1 MIIELFKTKLCHLL
15 LLVSLV
21 VVSFSFFPL
30 NVFASDE
37 VKAVIGYENE
47 VGKQLIIEY
56 SSELEYEFTKISAI
70 AVTID
75 RNDLVGLYESSDITY
90 IEENKKVELSNNMET
105 ITEVPESDIL
115 AETEQWN
122 ILSTDVASAWEE
134 GFTGKNV
141 NIAIIDTGISPHS
154 DLAIAG
160 GTSTVD
166 YTSEWLDDS
175 GHGTHV
181 AGIIGSKQ
189 NNFGVVGVAP
199 DANLYSVK
207 ALDANGEGTLTDLLE
222 AIEWSMNN
230 HMDIINLSLDTDT
243 GSESLRN
250 LLKIAYD
257 SGILIVGVSGND
269 GNNVTY
275 PAKYDSVIGVSA
287 VDGRLN
293 ITGFSSTGPEVEF
306 SAPGINIIS
315 TYLYDSYGTSSGTS
329 QASPHITGMLAIL
342 KQKYPAMTSSELRT
356 ELRNHVQ
363 DLGEPG
369 RDSLYGHGFITYKSD
384 DQSAPGEV
392 KNLQLTESSTDSL
405 LVTWENPTD
414 EDFTKVSLYLNDSY
428 VTALTRDTGATYL
441 AEGLDADTEYTISL
455 YTEDR
460 FGNVSE
466 GTSLNARTA
475 IGKPASDEEDAV
487 GREEINDQSLVD
499 SKSHITPE
507 PSEKKGSKQ
516 SAGESEADAVAS
528 SDVNEQE
535 NADTE
540 KKQQEQSNEKLDD
553 SMLDEEKAK
562 DDKNKALSEKSSEIG
577 KRENAPA
584 VNSDE
589 INASLNSSK
598 TKEAGRKSEKSME
611 ESQEEHKE
619 DAEDESKNIV
629 TRFFESIRN
638 LLTTILDWIRGLF

>member
-15 LLVSLV
+15 LLVLLV
-21 VVSFSFFPL
+21 VVSFSFYPL
-30 NVFASDE
+30 KAFASDE

-56 SSELEYEFTKISAI
+56 SNELDYEFTKISAI

-90 IEENKKVELSNNMET
+90 IEENKKVELSNNTET

-306 SAPGINIIS
+306 SAPGINVVS

-342 KQKYPAMTSSELRT
+342 KQKYPAMTSSEIRT

-392 KNLQLTESSTDSL
+392 KNLQLTESNTDSL

-414 EDFTKVSLYLNDSY
+414 EDFNEVRLYLNDSY
-428 VTALTRDTGATYL
+428 VTALSRDTGATYL
-441 AEGLDADTEYTISL
+441 AEGLDADTEYTITL

-466 GTSLNARTA
+466 GASLNARTA
-475 IGKPASDEEDAV
+475 IGKPPSDEEDVV
-487 GREEINDQSLVD
+487 GKEKANDQSLVD
-499 SKSHITPE
+499 SKSHVTKE

-516 SAGESEADAVAS
+516 FAGESEPDSAAD
-528 SDVNEQE
+528 SDVNEQA

-553 SMLDEEKAK
+553 SMLDEETEK
-562 DDKNKALSEKSSEIG
+562 DDTNTALSEKSSEIG

-598 TKEAGRKSEKSME
+598 TKEAGSKSEKSME
-611 ESQEEHKE
+611 EAQEDKE
-619 DAEDESKNIV
+619 DDEDESKNIV
-629 TRFFESIRN
+629 TRFFEFIGN